1 MNGFGIYKG
10 MLQRA
15 WLLARRELRDQM
27 RDWRILVPIIILT
40 LFFPVLMNFT
50 AREAV
55 DFVNEYGATMIAD
68 RMLPFLLM
76 VVGFFPVSIS
86 LVIALESFAGERERK
101 TLEPLL
107 ATPFSD
113 IELYLG
119 KMIASLFIPLLA
131 AYLGISVYLTALIT
145 FQGWDP
151 PFILILQMLIM
162 TTVQALVM
170 VSGAVVIS
178 SQVTSVRGANLL
190 ASFIIV
196 PVSQLVIVESL
207 LMFWGQYA
215 VMWWLIIALFI
226 LAILLSR
233 AGLFLFNRENLLGR
247 EIDVLNIR
255 WSAGYFW
262 NTFSQGGPSIRGWYR
277 SVIYETVMKLRMPAS
292 AVALMFAAAV
302 MVGLRYADIFPLP
315 ADLLVLDDFEAG
327 FFDNLAVAGL
337 IGGRG
342 WIWILWNN
350 VRAVGLSAL
359 AGFLSFGI
367 GGLLLLM
374 IPVAILGYLVGLIST
389 AGEGWLLFIV
399 GLVLPHGLLEIP
411 AILLAGAAL
420 LRVVAA
426 VMSPTDG
433 KSIGEVWVFELAE
446 WTRVIV
452 GIILPM
458 IILAAGIE
466 SMLTPRLAMLLF

>member
-1 MNGFGIYKG
+1 MNEHGLCNG

-15 WLLARRELRDQM
+15 WLLTKRELRDQL

-55 DFVNEYGATMIAD
+55 EFVTEYGATMIAD

-119 KMIASLFIPLLA
+119 
-131 AYLGISVYLTALIT
+131 ISVYLAALIT

-151 PFILILQMLIM
+151 PFILVLQMLIM

-196 PVSQLVIVESL
+196 PVSQLVIIESL

-247 EIDVLNIR
+247 DIDVLNLK
-255 WSAGYFW
+255 WFLNYFW
-262 NTFSQGGPSIRGWYR
+262 TTFSRGGPSFKGWYQ
-277 SVIYETVMKLRMPAS
+277 SVISGTMTKLRMPATV
-292 AVALMFAAAV
+292 VALMLLMAV
-302 MVGLRYADIFPLP
+302 VVGLRYADHYPIPGDF
-315 ADLLVLDDFEAG
+315 LVLQDLEQ
-327 FFDNLAVAGL
+327 GL
-337 IGGRG
+337 IENLTLTGLMGGRG
-342 WIWILWNN
+342 WLWILWNN
-350 VRAVGLSAL
+350 IRAIGLSAL
-359 AGFLSFGI
+359 AGFLSFGV

-374 IPVAILGYLVGLIST
+374 APVAILGYLTGIISA
-389 AGEGWLLFIV
+389 AGEGWLLFMV

-411 AILLAGAAL
+411 AILLTGAAI

-433 KSIGEVWVFELAE
+433 KTIGEVWVFELAE
-446 WTRVIV
+446 WTRVFT
-452 GIILPM
+452 GFILPM
-458 IILAAGIE
+458 IVAAAGIE
-466 SMLTPRLAMLLF
+466 SIVTPRLAMLIF